1 MSDLDVIRQF
11 VTTRLSQTD
20 DPRLWYDL
28 FYDMLKADGKS
39 YVTWRARQIRLREKQ
54 LKFKFPHKK

>member
-1 MSDLDVIRQF
+1 MSDLHTIKQIVLD
-11 VTTRLSQTD
+11 RLSQTD

-39 YVTWRARQIRLREKQ
+39 YAA
-54 LKFKFPHKK
+54 